1 METMSS
7 KILLLLM
14 LTVLLQQSLQLSLE
28 NCNIIIHERKELHLR
43 YKSRLKR
50 TNSRTSYYS
59 NSVASFNIVLSSDVE
74 KNPGPGLFS
83 KCTECN
89 KTTKIMSK
97 HGTWKMQ

>member
-1 METMSS
+1 MEAMSS

-14 LTVLLQQSLQLSLE
+14 LTVLLQQSSQLSLE
-28 NCNIIIHERKELHLR
+28 NCNIIIRERKELHLR

-50 TNSRTSYYS
+50 TNSRTLYYF
-59 NSVASFNIVLSSDVE
+59 NSFASFNIVLSSDVE
-74 KNPGPGLFS
+74 KNPGPGLS
-83 KCTECN
+83 LKCTECN

>member
-7 KILLLLM
+7 KILLSLM

-43 YKSRLKR
+43 CKSRLKIQITIKELHLRYKSRLKR
-50 TNSRTSYYS
+50 TNGRTLYYF

-74 KNPGPGLFS
+74 KNP
-83 KCTECN
+83 
-89 KTTKIMSK
+89 
-97 HGTWKMQ
+97 